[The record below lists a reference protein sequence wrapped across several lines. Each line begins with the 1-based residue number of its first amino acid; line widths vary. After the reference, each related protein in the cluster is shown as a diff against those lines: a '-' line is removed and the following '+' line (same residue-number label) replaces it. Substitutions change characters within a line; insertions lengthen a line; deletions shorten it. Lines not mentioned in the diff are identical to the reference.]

1 MGNDYRSREQKRL
14 PKADGAPVLDMF
26 LLMPDDRG
34 RVKLCY
40 IQNDALPLFHGL
52 AFLALYV
59 VIYGG
64 NAFMKP
70 DD

>member
-1 MGNDYRSREQKRL
+1 MTTDLGSKNGYPRPMAHQ
-14 PKADGAPVLDMF
+14 F
-26 LLMPDDRG
+26 LICSY
-34 RVKLCY
+34 LCQTIGVESSY
-40 IQNDALPLFHGL
+40 VTFKMTHYPFFNGL